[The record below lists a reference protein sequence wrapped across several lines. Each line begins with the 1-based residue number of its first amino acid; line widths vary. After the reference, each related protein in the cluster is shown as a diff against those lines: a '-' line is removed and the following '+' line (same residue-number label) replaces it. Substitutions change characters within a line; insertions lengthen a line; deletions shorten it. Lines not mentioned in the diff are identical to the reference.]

1 MRFASQWVAGE
12 TMEDAIARAEEANH
26 RGLGTILNL
35 LGEHRAE
42 QSTVDAAVDEYINL
56 LETIRARKM
65 DACLSIKPTQCGI
78 MAGEDAYWRSVER
91 IFETLRA
98 MGGVLWMGMG
108 RAAVPNPTLA
118 GHPTAPP

>member
-12 TMEDAIARAEEANH
+12 TMADAIARAEEANH

-35 LGEHRAE
+35 LGEHHAE

-78 MAGEDAYWRSVER
+78 MAGQGADSRGGER
-91 IFETLRA
+91 DLEPLRGVGRVPVSDEGE
-98 MGGVLWMGMG
+98 GG
-108 RAAVPNPTLA
+108 
-118 GHPTAPP
+118 